1 VQFAELTAQFKM
13 QLLYIYMKRQ
23 IAHAMIKPKAMHG
36 VRGMPHSSRKVE
48 FMDGKKVIYLCLK
61 NLNVRA

>member
-1 VQFAELTAQFKM
+1 
-13 QLLYIYMKRQ
+13 
-23 IAHAMIKPKAMHG
+23 MIKPKAMHG